1 MITNNNMNGKI
12 KGKSIWN
19 FVTALDWELDNVED
33 RLNHVRKILGE
44 YQVDGVNFYH
54 EYFDEV
60 FNQDNPHSKVNLILS
75 TSSARYDE
83 SNISKALEIIESY
96 ILCSRDEIE
105 NRKKDKI
112 VYKIYNSK
120 ELLDRFKQE
129 ENLTYKLASVNSDRS
144 NNCDKGDENKLDKE
158 FENVFAIFQLPKNY
172 KKVKDIVI
180 EKKDFERFP
189 ILKEYQHSIDHMES
203 KLQELMKI
211 DLKKIKD
218 KKVKDDIR
226 NRKNI
231 LKKNLR
237 LLKLDMLDAKKMI
250 ERPIIWKSPLKDSGC
265 ADYDILDMFDKEVV
279 KELLRVH
286 KNVDLQDDLSCILVD
301 LENLINKIEFTDKQR
316 KVLELWSNGLATG
329 EISKRLN
336 VKPNT
341 IAGCLN
347 SVVDLIVK
355 QYEKEYEEW
364 YYLNIRKGEY
374 KRCKECGENKLIS
387 RFDVKKDNKDGRKT
401 ICKEC
406 LKNKK

>member
-1 MITNNNMNGKI
+1 MITNNNMNGEI

-211 DLKKIKD
+211 DLKKIKA

-265 ADYDILDMFDKEVV
+265 ADYDALDMFDKEVV

-286 KNVDLQDDLSCILVD
+286 KSVDLQDDLSCILVD
-301 LENLINKIEFTDKQR
+301 LENLVNKIEFTDKQR

-329 EISKRLN
+329 EISKKLN

-341 IAGCLN
+341 VASCLN
-347 SVVDLIVK
+347 SVVDLIIK

-374 KRCKECGENKLIS
+374 KKCSRCGEVKLVS
-387 RFDVKKDNKDGRKT
+387 QFSKNGNRLRGN
-401 ICKEC
+401 CKNC
-406 LKNKK
+406 K

>member
-1 MITNNNMNGKI
+1 MITNNNMNGEI

-144 NNCDKGDENKLDKE
+144 NNYDKGDENRLDKE

-180 EKKDFERFP
+180 EKRDFERFP
-189 ILKEYQHSIDHMES
+189 ILKEYQCSINHMES

-218 KKVKDDIR
+218 KEVKDDIR

-250 ERPIIWKSPLKDSGC
+250 EKPIIWKSPLKDSGC

-329 EISKRLN
+329 EISKKLN

-341 IAGCLN
+341 VASCLN
-347 SVVDLIVK
+347 GVVDLIVK

-364 YYLNIRKGEY
+364 YYLNIRKGIY
-374 KRCKECGENKLIS
+374 KKCSRCGEVKLVS
-387 RFDVKKDNKDGRKT
+387 QFDKDKKGKYGVRGYCKNCYDRK
-401 ICKEC
+401 
-406 LKNKK
+406 

>member
-1 MITNNNMNGKI
+1 MITNNNMNGEI

-19 FVTALDWELDNVED
+19 FVTALDWEIDNVED

-265 ADYDILDMFDKEVV
+265 ADYDALDMFDKEVV

-286 KNVDLQDDLSCILVD
+286 KGVDLQDDLSCILVD

-329 EISKRLN
+329 EISKKLK

-341 IAGCLN
+341 VVSCLN

-374 KRCKECGENKLIS
+374 KKCSKCGKVKLVSQFDKNGKRGLYPSCKIC
-387 RFDVKKDNKDGRKT
+387 RKG
-401 ICKEC
+401 
-406 LKNKK
+406 

>member
-1 MITNNNMNGKI
+1 MITNNNMNGEI

-19 FVTALDWELDNVED
+19 FVTALDWEIDNVED

-265 ADYDILDMFDKEVV
+265 ADYDALDMFDKEVV

-286 KNVDLQDDLSCILVD
+286 KGVDLQDDLSCILVD

-329 EISKRLN
+329 EISKKLK

-341 IAGCLN
+341 VVSCLN

>member
-1 MITNNNMNGKI
+1 MITNNNMNGEI

-19 FVTALDWELDNVED
+19 FVTALDWEIDNVED

-189 ILKEYQHSIDHMES
+189 ILKEYQRSIDHMES

-265 ADYDILDMFDKEVV
+265 ADYDALDMFDKEVV

-286 KNVDLQDDLSCILVD
+286 KGVDLQDDLSCILVD

-329 EISKRLN
+329 EISKKLN

-341 IAGCLN
+341 VVSRLN

-374 KRCKECGENKLIS
+374 KKCSKCGKVKLVSQFDKKGKQGLQSRCKKC
-387 RFDVKKDNKDGRKT
+387 RK
-401 ICKEC
+401 E
-406 LKNKK
+406 

>member
-1 MITNNNMNGKI
+1 MITNNNMNGEI

-19 FVTALDWELDNVED
+19 FVTALDWEIDNVED

-189 ILKEYQHSIDHMES
+189 ILKEYQRSIDHMES

-237 LLKLDMLDAKKMI
+237 LLKLDMLDVKKMI

-265 ADYDILDMFDKEVV
+265 ADYDALDMFDKEVV

-286 KNVDLQDDLSCILVD
+286 KGVDLQDDLSCILVD

-316 KVLELWSNGLATG
+316 KVLELWSNGLTTG
-329 EISKRLN
+329 EISKKLK

-341 IAGCLN
+341 VVSCLN

>member
-286 KNVDLQDDLSCILVD
+286 KGVDLQDDLSCILVD
-301 LENLINKIEFTDKQR
+301 LENLINKIEFTDRQR

-329 EISKRLN
+329 EISKKLKLDPST
-336 VKPNT
+336 VTK
-341 IAGCLN
+341 CLIG
-347 SVVDLIVK
+347 VVDLIVK

-374 KRCKECGENKLIS
+374 KRCNRCGNVKLVSQFNKNG
-387 RFDVKKDNKDGRKT
+387 KKGLMPM
-401 ICKEC
+401 CKEC
-406 LKNKK
+406 E

>member
-1 MITNNNMNGKI
+1 MITNNNMNGEI

-144 NNCDKGDENKLDKE
+144 NNYDEGDENRLDKE
-158 FENVFAIFQLPKNY
+158 SENVFAIFQLPKNY

-189 ILKEYQHSIDHMES
+189 ILKEYQHSINHMES

-218 KKVKDDIR
+218 KKVKNDIR

-265 ADYDILDMFDKEVV
+265 ADYDALDMFDKEVV

-286 KNVDLQDDLSCILVD
+286 KGVDLQDDLSCILVD

-329 EISKRLN
+329 EISKKLK

-341 IAGCLN
+341 VVSCLN

-364 YYLNIRKGEY
+364 YYLNIRKGIY
-374 KRCKECGENKLIS
+374 KKCSRCGEVKLIS
-387 RFDVKKDNKDGRKT
+387 QFSKNGNRLRGN
-401 ICKEC
+401 CKNC
-406 LKNKK
+406 K

>member
-1 MITNNNMNGKI
+1 MITNNNMNGEI

-265 ADYDILDMFDKEVV
+265 ADYDALDMFDKEVV

-286 KNVDLQDDLSCILVD
+286 KGVDLQDDLSCILVD

-329 EISKRLN
+329 EISKKLN

-341 IAGCLN
+341 VASCLN
-347 SVVDLIVK
+347 GVVDLIIK

-374 KRCKECGENKLIS
+374 KKCSKCGEVKLVS
-387 RFDVKKDNKDGRKT
+387 QFDKNGKKGLRSCCKKCESLRKS
-401 ICKEC
+401 K
-406 LKNKK
+406 